1 MAKYLLL
8 YSGGRMPETEE
19 EQAAV
24 MDAWTAWYTD
34 LGPAVADPGNPFGPV
49 AKSVA
54 PDGRVS
60 DGPVGTMASGYT
72 VITADSID
80 DATGKARSCPVLA
93 GGGSVSV
100 FETFEVM

>member
-49 AKSVA
+49 AKSLA
-54 PDGRVS
+54 PDGTVS
-60 DGPVGTMASGYT
+60 DGPVGTMASGDT
-72 VITADSID
+72 VITTDPID

-93 GGGSVSV
+93 GGGSISV